1 MDIGK
6 ILIYLGIALIALGTV
21 FIIINKIFP
30 VGNLPG
36 DLHWQWGQTK
46 VYFPVVSCLAVSVIA
61 TVLINLF
68 FKR

>member
-6 ILIYLGIALIALGTV
+6 ILIYLGIALIALGAV

-30 VGNLPG
+30 IGNLPG
-36 DLHWQWGQTK
+36 DLHWQWGEIK

-61 TVLINLF
+61 TALINLF

>member
-30 VGNLPG
+30 IGNLPG
-36 DLHWQWGQTK
+36 ICIGNGDKQKFIFPWFHVWQL
-46 VYFPVVSCLAVSVIA
+46 V
-61 TVLINLF
+61 
-68 FKR
+68 

>member
-30 VGNLPG
+30 IGNLSG
-36 DLHWQWGQTK
+36 DLHWQWGETK
-46 VYFPVVSCLAVSVIA
+46 VYFPVASCLAVSVIA